1 MTVELTFRLYNDKVA
16 LHRFCRSFGVDPDL
30 VHHDRDIRKMFPDTP
45 VTLLKEV
52 FEALNLYDFAEVL
65 EKATKR
71 RRTLRPALSRKEM
84 EKLAN
89 ANRPKKVYSEVEV
102 LIIDFCE
109 ASENATDND
118 AARAESFFKALNSR
132 NEVTTLTTDSL
143 KALFVELIELANRV
157 GVENIVDRR
166 EERREK
172 TLQRRL
178 ENKIPDSWCK
188 EEDRKWKRVNEIELM
203 GLFTGYQ
210 NEVEAERAVRQQ
222 EQRFFSL
229 LNTDEE
235 LLSAFYKE
243 EPAMRNELK
252 ELRQKRTQR
261 KNKTRP
267 MLENHIK
274 QKKEELKRE
283 TEKFEMAISTVI
295 DEWTEL
301 HPNDKGS
308 ISYQL

>member
-1 MTVELTFRLYNDKVA
+1 MTVELTSRLHDKVV
-16 LHRFCRSFGVDPDL
+16 LYRFCRSFGVDPDL
-30 VHHDRDIRKMFPDTP
+30 VYRDRDIRKMFPDTP

-71 RRTLRPALSRKEM
+71 RRTLRPALSLKEM

-89 ANRPKKVYSEVEV
+89 ANRPTKVYSEVEV

-109 ASENATDND
+109 ASENAADND

-132 NEVTTLTTDSL
+132 NEVTTLTSDSL

-157 GVENIVDRR
+157 GEENIVDRR

-172 TLQRRL
+172 NLQRRL
-178 ENKIPDSWCK
+178 ENKIPDSLYKK
-188 EEDRKWKRVNEIELM
+188 EEKEWERRAEQM
-203 GLFTGYQ
+203 GLLGAYQ
-210 NEVEAERAVRQQ
+210 IHVERERAIRQQ
-222 EQRFFSL
+222 EEKF
-229 LNTDEE
+229 LNKDEE

-243 EPAMRNELK
+243 ESAMRNELK

-261 KNKTRP
+261 KNKTEP
-267 MLENHIK
+267 MLENQIK
-274 QKKEELKRE
+274 QKKEELTKE
-283 TEKFEMAISTVI
+283 TEKFEMDVSTVI
-295 DEWTEL
+295 DEWIEL
-301 HPNDKGS
+301 HPTDKGS
-308 ISYQL
+308 ILYPL

>member
-1 MTVELTFRLYNDKVA
+1 MTVELTSRLYNDKVA

-30 VHHDRDIRKMFPDTP
+30 VYRDRDIRKVFPDTP

-71 RRTLRPALSRKEM
+71 RRTLRPALSLKEM

-89 ANRPKKVYSEVEV
+89 TNRPTKVYSEVEV

-157 GVENIVDRR
+157 GEENIVDRR

-188 EEDRKWKRVNEIELM
+188 EEDRKWKRVIELELT
-203 GLFTGYQ
+203 GFFTGYHK
-210 NEVEAERAVRQQ
+210 EVEAERQQ
-222 EQRFFSL
+222 EERFFSVI
-229 LNTDEE
+229 NTDEE
-235 LLSAFYKE
+235 RLSAFYKE
-243 EPAMRNELK
+243 EPEMRNELK

-261 KNKTRP
+261 KNKTEP

-283 TEKFEMAISTVI
+283 TEKFEMAVSTVI
-295 DEWTEL
+295 DGWTEL

-308 ISYQL
+308 ISYPL